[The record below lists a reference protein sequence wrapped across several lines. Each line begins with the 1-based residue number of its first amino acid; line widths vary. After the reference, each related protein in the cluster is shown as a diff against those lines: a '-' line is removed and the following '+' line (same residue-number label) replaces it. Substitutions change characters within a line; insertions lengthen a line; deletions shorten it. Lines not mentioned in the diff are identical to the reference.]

1 MERKELKK
9 FPEHLQGYFP
19 KDQAEN
25 IHALA
30 EAQGVPT
37 AHILREAVKFYL
49 RVLAE

>member
-1 MERKELKK
+1 MQRKELKK
-9 FPEHLQGYFP
+9 YPEHLNGYFP
-19 KDQAEN
+19 KDQADS

-30 EAQGVPT
+30 EARDVPA